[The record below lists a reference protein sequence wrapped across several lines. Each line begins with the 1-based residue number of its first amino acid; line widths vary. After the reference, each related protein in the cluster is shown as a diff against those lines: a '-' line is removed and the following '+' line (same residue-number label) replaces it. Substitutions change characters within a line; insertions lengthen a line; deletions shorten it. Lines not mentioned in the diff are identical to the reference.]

1 MFQVQEAV
9 HGVTL
14 EECQAAL
21 QNHSWNIQKAVNYLK
36 VRPPPSQQDLTATTQ
51 RRRVSLLFQRLVS
64 HDSSGSVGKTGP
76 ALLLL
81 PPVGCK

>member
-21 QNHSWNIQKAVNYLK
+21 QNHSWNVQKAVNYLK
-36 VRPPPSQQDLTATTQ
+36 VRTSTPHPTPGH
-51 RRRVSLLFQRLVS
+51 RVSLLFQRLVS
-64 HDSSGSVGKTGP
+64 HDSSGSVGRTGP
-76 ALLLL
+76 APL
-81 PPVGCK
+81 PVGCK